1 MRPSHA
7 HFARTL
13 LAGTVVAALA
23 GCGTRTEVRNLDTR
37 GLIAAI
43 QAANERPGADVI
55 HLAPGGLYM
64 LRDAPR
70 DATTLLPP
78 ITDDLR
84 IEGNGAEIRRDADG
98 RRALVEVAP
107 GANVRL
113 QSLTLAEGSDGA
125 IRNYGTL
132 RLDSVR
138 VTDSFGGG
146 SPHGATAIVLNHGL
160 LEASDSEIAYNLLPT
175 SARDAGTVVNYGEL
189 RLRNTAIHDNTTQ
202 SGHPGLAAA
211 GAVLNLGTLQVQHAS
226 LADNRAEDGEQ
237 VDALAFPAV
246 LNLGNGHVEGD
257 LPRVQVREAGMV
269 AVASR

>member
-1 MRPSHA
+1 MRPA
-7 HFARTL
+7 IPTL
-13 LAGTVVAALA
+13 ATMALVATAFLS

-43 QAANERPGADVI
+43 QAANENPGSDVI

-84 IEGNGAEIRRDADG
+84 IEGNGAEIRRDSDG
-98 RRALVEVAP
+98 RRALVEIAP
-107 GANVRL
+107 GASVRL
-113 QSLTLAEGSDGA
+113 ESLTLAEGSDGA
-125 IRNYGTL
+125 IRNYGNL
-132 RLDSVR
+132 HLDSVR

-146 SPHGATAIVLNHGL
+146 SPTGATAIVLNHGV
-160 LEASDSEIAYNLLPT
+160 LEANDSEIAYNLLPT

-211 GAVLNLGTLQVQHAS
+211 GAVLNLGMLQVQHARI
-226 LADNRAEDGEQ
+226 ADNRAEDGEAS
-237 VDALAFPAV
+237 DALAFPAV
-246 LNLGNGHVEGD
+246 LNLGNGRVEGD

>member
-1 MRPSHA
+1 MRPA
-7 HFARTL
+7 IPTL
-13 LAGTVVAALA
+13 ATMALVATATLS

-43 QAANERPGADVI
+43 RAANARPGNDVI
-55 HLAPGGLYM
+55 RLAPKGLYT
-64 LRDAPR
+64 LRWAPR
-70 DATTLLPP
+70 DATTWLPP
-78 ITDDLR
+78 IGDDLR
-84 IEGNGAEIRRDADG
+84 IEGNGDEIRRDADG

-132 RLDSVR
+132 RLDAVR

-146 SPHGATAIVLNHGL
+146 SPAGATAIVLNHGL

-189 RLRNTAIHDNTTQ
+189 RLRNTSIHDNTTQ

-211 GAVLNLGTLQVQHAS
+211 GAVLNLGKLQVQHARI
-226 LADNRAEDGEQ
+226 ADNRAEDGEHAE
-237 VDALAFPAV
+237 ALAFPAV

-257 LPRVQVREAGMV
+257 LPRVQVREAGRV